1 MRISDWSSDVC
12 SSDLREAQLVPLAH
26 DVTAVDLAELVG
38 RQAADAWHQLEEWR
52 GLVDDARFQQ
62 GVAIDH
68 RDDGVGIGHVARD
81 RTEALRKPV
90 ALAGAGNAHDLQTHA
105 GWRRDPA
112 PEIEDRKSTR
122 LNSS

>member
-81 RTEALRKPV
+81 RTEAQIGRASCRERV
-90 ALAGAGNAHDLQTHA
+90 CQYV
-105 GWRRDPA
+105 
-112 PEIEDRKSTR
+112 
-122 LNSS
+122 